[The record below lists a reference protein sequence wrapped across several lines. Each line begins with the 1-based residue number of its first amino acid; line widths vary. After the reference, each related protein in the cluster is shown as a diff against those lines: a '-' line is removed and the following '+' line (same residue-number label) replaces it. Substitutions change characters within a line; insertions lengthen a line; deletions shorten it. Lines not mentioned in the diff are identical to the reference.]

1 MIKVNNLTKKYGETV
16 VLNNANFTI
25 PLNKITCVLGGSGEG
40 KTTLLNI
47 LSGLTTYEGSIE
59 NLPNNPSFV
68 FQEHRL
74 ILNKTVMQNLIFFT
88 GVENEQIIQ
97 KFLEKVNLLHKQNAV
112 VSNLSGGEKQRVA
125 IARALIKNSN
135 FILIDEPFSAL
146 DVSLKLSVAKLIKH
160 EVKSVN
166 STAVIVTH
174 DINLALQIADEILIV
189 KNGSVSSLNLI
200 KNSLTKEEVEKIITN
215 AISS

>member
-1 MIKVNNLTKKYGETV
+1 MIKVNNLIKKYGETV

>member
-1 MIKVNNLTKKYGETV
+1 MINILH
-16 VLNNANFTI
+16 TI